1 MYKMITL
8 KANKFD
14 ILNIESE
21 LNLKVGGIK
30 ELSNKAVLE
39 ELANAVF
46 TLSAQ
51 SFVKAMNIEA
61 KGNPQTYHH
70 IYEWNKVGLSSGRL
84 FFLYKESNAG
94 GKLII
99 KPGFIKSKT
108 KVPVAPELLSPGRT
122 GKTVASRHIFKD
134 KASIMESG
142 KPIIYR
148 TSKPTPIPGG
158 GKLSFVAAG
167 TVIRNYNPGGKKVKG
182 SFEKFYNNWF
192 SSKVNSVIN
201 SSGIM
206 DKIDLEIAKVL
217 NQKKAGPTEVR
228 NAIINL
234 LKQYSKGVEVV

>member
-1 MYKMITL
+1 MITL

-30 ELSNKAVLE
+30 ELSNKVVLE

-46 TLSAQ
+46 TLSSQ

-61 KGNPQTYHH
+61 KGNPKTYHH
-70 IYEWNKVGLSSGRL
+70 IYEWNKIGLNSGRL
-84 FFLYKESNAG
+84 FFLYKESSAG

-108 KVPVAPELLSPGRT
+108 KVPVSPELLAPGRT
-122 GKTVASRHIFKD
+122 GKSVASRHIFRD

-142 KPIIYR
+142 KPVIFR
-148 TSKPTPIPGG
+148 ASKPTPIPSG

-167 TVIRNYNPGGKKVKG
+167 TIIRNYNPGGKKVKG

-192 SSKVNSVIN
+192 NTKVNSVIS

-206 DKIDLEIAKVL
+206 DKIDAEIAKVL
-217 NQKKAGPTEVR
+217 NNKKAGPTEVR

-234 LKQYSKGVEVV
+234 LKQYSKGVDVV

>member
-1 MYKMITL
+1 MITL

-30 ELSNKAVLE
+30 ELSNKVVLE

-46 TLSAQ
+46 TLSSQ

-61 KGNPQTYHH
+61 KGNPKTYHH
-70 IYEWNKVGLSSGRL
+70 IYEWNKIGLNSGRL
-84 FFLYKESNAG
+84 FFLYKESSVG

-108 KVPVAPELLSPGRT
+108 KVPVSPELLAPGRT
-122 GKTVASRHIFKD
+122 GKSVASRHVFRD

-142 KPIIYR
+142 KPVIFR
-148 TSKPTPIPGG
+148 ASKPTPIPSG

-167 TVIRNYNPGGKKVKG
+167 TIIRNYNPGGKKVKG

-192 SSKVNSVIN
+192 NTKVNSVIS

-206 DKIDLEIAKVL
+206 DKIDAEIAKVL
-217 NQKKAGPTEVR
+217 NNKKAGPTEVR

-234 LKQYSKGVEVV
+234 LKQYSKGVDVV

>member
-1 MYKMITL
+1 MITL

-30 ELSNKAVLE
+30 EMNNKLVLE

-46 TLSAQ
+46 TLSSKA
-51 SFVKAMNIEA
+51 FVKAMNIEA
-61 KGNPQTYHH
+61 KGNPKTYHH
-70 IYEWNKVGLSSGRL
+70 IYEWNKVGLNSGRL
-84 FFLYKESNAG
+84 FFLYKESSAN

-108 KVPVAPELLSPGRT
+108 KVPVAPELLVPGKT
-122 GKTVASRHIFKD
+122 GKTVASKYVFRD
-134 KASIMESG
+134 KASVMESG
-142 KPIIYR
+142 TPVIFR
-148 TSKPTPIPGG
+148 TSKPTPIPTG
-158 GKLSFVAAG
+158 GKLNFVAAG

-192 SSKVNSVIN
+192 ATRVNSIIS

-206 DKIDLEIAKVL
+206 DKIDLEIAKTL
-217 NQKKAGPTEVR
+217 NKKKAGPAEVR
-228 NAIINL
+228 TAIINL
-234 LKQYSKGVEVV
+234 LKQYSQGVEVI